1 MNKEFFEA
9 LEELSIEKG
18 INKDYILDA
27 IETALVTAYKR
38 NFNSQENVKIVID
51 EEKASIKVYSLKEV
65 VEEVMDPAIEI
76 DIDSAKKINK
86 KAKLEDIVEVEIT
99 PANFGRISAQTA
111 KQVIIQK
118 LREAE
123 REIVFTEYSDRQG
136 EIVSGMVQRVD
147 NNLVIV
153 DLGRI
158 EGIMTGNEQVP
169 GEEYHVNDKIKAYV
183 VEVTKNNKGI
193 PQMIISRTH
202 PGFVRRLFEL
212 EIPEIYEGLIEI
224 KNIVREPGSRTKI
237 AVYSKDMNIDPVGS
251 CVGPRGIRIQN
262 ILNELKEEKIDVV
275 EWSEDPVQY
284 IASSLSPATV
294 LAVDID
300 QDNMTSKVVVPD
312 NQLSLAIGK
321 DGQNAR
327 LSAKLTGWKIDIKS
341 ESQIKGEVQGMKKI
355 PLRRCLGCYESKPK
369 KELYRIVKNKEGE
382 ILLDKTGKLN
392 GRGAYICNS
401 KECLE
406 KAIKSKRI
414 EKEFET
420 KIADDI
426 YIELRNMI
434 END

>member
-18 INKDYILDA
+18 ISKEYLLDA
-27 IETALVTAYKR
+27 IESALLTAYKK

-65 VEEVMDPAIEI
+65 VEEVFDPAIEVA
-76 DIDSAKKINK
+76 IDSLKKGRKKI
-86 KAKLEDIVEVEIT
+86 ALGDIVEVEIT
-99 PANFGRISAQTA
+99 PKDFGRISAQTA
-111 KQVIIQK
+111 KQVIVQK
-118 LREAE
+118 IREAE

-136 EIVSGMVQRVD
+136 EIVSGLIQRVEK
-147 NNLVIV
+147 NIMIV

-158 EGIMTGNEQVP
+158 EGIMTANEQVP
-169 GEEYHVNDKIKAYV
+169 GEAYEVNDKIKAYV
-183 VEVTKNNKGI
+183 LEIQKNMKGV
-193 PQMIISRTH
+193 PQMLISRTH

-224 KNIVREPGSRTKI
+224 KNIVREAGSRTKI

-262 ILNELKEEKIDVV
+262 ILNELREEKIDVV

-294 LAVDID
+294 LAVDI
-300 QDNMTSKVVVPD
+300 NEEEMSSKVVVPD

-327 LSAKLTGWKIDIKS
+327 LAAKLTGWKIDIKS
-341 ESQIKGEVQGMKKI
+341 ETQIKEEMGQQQ
-355 PLRRCLGCYESKPK
+355 
-369 KELYRIVKNKEGE
+369 
-382 ILLDKTGKLN
+382 
-392 GRGAYICNS
+392 
-401 KECLE
+401 
-406 KAIKSKRI
+406 
-414 EKEFET
+414 
-420 KIADDI
+420 
-426 YIELRNMI
+426 
-434 END
+434 

>member
-18 INKDYILDA
+18 INKNYILDA
-27 IETALVTAYKR
+27 IETALLTAYKR

-51 EEKASIKVYSLKEV
+51 EEKASIKVYSLREV
-65 VEEVMDPAIEI
+65 VEEVFDPAIEI
-76 DIDSAKKINK
+76 ELSEARKIDK
-86 KAKLEDIVEVEIT
+86 KANLGDIVEVEIT

-111 KQVIIQK
+111 KQVIVQK

-123 REIVFTEYSDRQG
+123 REIVFSEYSDRQG
-136 EIVSGMVQRVD
+136 EIVSGIVQKVD
-147 NNLVIV
+147 KNIVIV

-158 EGIMTGNEQVP
+158 EGIMTLNEQIP
-169 GEEYHVNDKIKAYV
+169 GEVYNVNDKIKAYV
-183 VEVTKNNKGI
+183 VEIQKNSKGI

-262 ILNELKEEKIDVV
+262 ILNELKDEKIDVV

-284 IASSLSPATV
+284 IASALSPATV

-300 QDNMTSKVVVPD
+300 EENMSSKVVVPD

-341 ESQIKGEVQGMKKI
+341 ETQIKGEV
-355 PLRRCLGCYESKPK
+355 
-369 KELYRIVKNKEGE
+369 
-382 ILLDKTGKLN
+382 
-392 GRGAYICNS
+392 
-401 KECLE
+401 
-406 KAIKSKRI
+406 
-414 EKEFET
+414 
-420 KIADDI
+420 
-426 YIELRNMI
+426 
-434 END
+434 

>member
-18 INKDYILDA
+18 INKNYILDA
-27 IETALVTAYKR
+27 IETALLTAYKR

-51 EEKASIKVYSLKEV
+51 EEKASIKVYSLREV
-65 VEEVMDPAIEI
+65 VEEVYDPAIEI
-76 DIDSAKKINK
+76 ELSDAKKIDK
-86 KAKLEDIVEVEIT
+86 KANLGDVVEVEIT

-123 REIVFTEYSDRQG
+123 REIVFSEYSDRQG
-136 EIVSGMVQRVD
+136 EIVSGIVQKADKNV
-147 NNLVIV
+147 VIV

-158 EGIMTGNEQVP
+158 EGIMTLNEQIP
-169 GEEYHVNDKIKAYV
+169 GEIYSVNDKIKAYV
-183 VEVTKNNKGI
+183 VEVQKSSKGI
-193 PQMIISRTH
+193 PQMVISRTH

-224 KNIVREPGSRTKI
+224 KNIVREPSSRTKI

-262 ILNELKEEKIDVV
+262 ILNELKDEKVDVV
-275 EWSEDPVQY
+275 EWSEDAVQY
-284 IASSLSPATV
+284 IASALSPATV

-300 QDNMTSKVVVPD
+300 EENMTSKVVVPD

-341 ESQIKGEVQGMKKI
+341 ETQIKGEV
-355 PLRRCLGCYESKPK
+355 
-369 KELYRIVKNKEGE
+369 
-382 ILLDKTGKLN
+382 
-392 GRGAYICNS
+392 
-401 KECLE
+401 
-406 KAIKSKRI
+406 
-414 EKEFET
+414 
-420 KIADDI
+420 
-426 YIELRNMI
+426 
-434 END
+434 

>member
-9 LEELSIEKG
+9 VEELSIEKG
-18 INKDYILDA
+18 INKNYILDA
-27 IETALVTAYKR
+27 IETALLTAYKR

-51 EEKASIKVYSLKEV
+51 EEKASIKVYSLREV
-65 VEEVMDPAIEI
+65 VEEVFDPAIEI
-76 DIDSAKKINK
+76 ELSDARKIDK
-86 KAKLEDIVEVEIT
+86 KANLGDIVEVEIT

-111 KQVIIQK
+111 KQVIVQK

-123 REIVFTEYSDRQG
+123 REIVFSEYSDRQG
-136 EIVSGMVQRVD
+136 EIVSGIVQKVD
-147 NNLVIV
+147 KNIVIV

-158 EGIMTGNEQVP
+158 EGIMTLNEQIP
-169 GEEYHVNDKIKAYV
+169 GEVYNVNDKIKAYV
-183 VEVTKNNKGI
+183 VEVQKNSKGI

-262 ILNELKEEKIDVV
+262 ILNELKDEKIDVV

-284 IASSLSPATV
+284 IASALSPATV

-300 QDNMTSKVVVPD
+300 EENMSSKVVVPD

-341 ESQIKGEVQGMKKI
+341 ETQIKGEV
-355 PLRRCLGCYESKPK
+355 
-369 KELYRIVKNKEGE
+369 
-382 ILLDKTGKLN
+382 
-392 GRGAYICNS
+392 
-401 KECLE
+401 
-406 KAIKSKRI
+406 
-414 EKEFET
+414 
-420 KIADDI
+420 
-426 YIELRNMI
+426 
-434 END
+434 

>member
-18 INKDYILDA
+18 INKNYILDA
-27 IETALVTAYKR
+27 IENALLIAYKR
-38 NFNSQENVKIVID
+38 NFNSQENVKIIID
-51 EEKASIKVYSLKEV
+51 EEKASIKVYSLREV
-65 VEEVMDPAIEI
+65 VEEVFDPAIEI
-76 DIDSAKKINK
+76 SLDEARKIDK
-86 KAKLEDIVEVEIT
+86 KAKMEDIVEVEIT

-111 KQVIIQK
+111 KQVILQK

-136 EIVSGMVQRVD
+136 EIVSGMVQKVD
-147 NNLVIV
+147 KNLVIV
-153 DLGRI
+153 DLGRL
-158 EGIMTGNEQVP
+158 EGIMTMNEQVP
-169 GEEYHVNDKIKAYV
+169 GEEYNVNDKIKAYV
-183 VEVTKNNKGI
+183 VEVQKNHKGI
-193 PQMIISRTH
+193 PQMVISRTH

-262 ILNELKEEKIDVV
+262 ILNELREEKIDVV
-275 EWSEDPVQY
+275 EWSEDPVQF
-284 IASSLSPATV
+284 IASALSPATV

-300 QDNMTSKVVVPD
+300 EENMTSKVVVPD

-341 ESQIKGEVQGMKKI
+341 ESQIKGEV
-355 PLRRCLGCYESKPK
+355 
-369 KELYRIVKNKEGE
+369 
-382 ILLDKTGKLN
+382 
-392 GRGAYICNS
+392 
-401 KECLE
+401 
-406 KAIKSKRI
+406 
-414 EKEFET
+414 
-420 KIADDI
+420 
-426 YIELRNMI
+426 
-434 END
+434 

>member
-51 EEKASIKVYSLKEV
+51 EEKALIKVYALKEV
-65 VEEVMDPAIEI
+65 VKEVLDPAIEI
-76 DIDSAKKINK
+76 DKDSAKNINK
-86 KAKLEDIVEVEIT
+86 KVKLGDIVDVEIT

-111 KQVIIQK
+111 KQVIVQK

-136 EIVSGMVQRVD
+136 EIVSGMVQKVD
-147 NNLVIV
+147 KNIVIV
-153 DLGRI
+153 DLGRL
-158 EGIMTGNEQVP
+158 EGIMTTNEQIP

-183 VEVTKNNKGI
+183 VEVTKNNRGI

-262 ILNELKEEKIDVV
+262 ILNELREEKIDVV
-275 EWSEDPVQY
+275 EWSEDPIQY
-284 IASSLSPATV
+284 IASALSPATV
-294 LAVDID
+294 LAVDVD
-300 QDNMTSKVVVPD
+300 EENMTSKVVVPD

-327 LSAKLTGWKIDIKS
+327 LSARLTGWKIDIKS
-341 ESQIKGEVQGMKKI
+341 ESQIKGEV
-355 PLRRCLGCYESKPK
+355 
-369 KELYRIVKNKEGE
+369 
-382 ILLDKTGKLN
+382 
-392 GRGAYICNS
+392 
-401 KECLE
+401 
-406 KAIKSKRI
+406 
-414 EKEFET
+414 
-420 KIADDI
+420 
-426 YIELRNMI
+426 
-434 END
+434 

>member
-65 VEEVMDPAIEI
+65 VEEVLDPAIEI
-76 DIDSAKKINK
+76 EISEAKKKSK
-86 KAKLEDIVEVEIT
+86 KAKIGDIVEVEIT

-123 REIVFTEYSDRQG
+123 REIVFSEYSDRQG
-136 EIVSGMVQRVD
+136 EIVSGMVQKVD
-147 NNLVIV
+147 KNIVIV
-153 DLGRI
+153 DLGRL
-158 EGIMTGNEQVP
+158 EGIMTLNEQVP
-169 GEEYHVNDKIKAYV
+169 GEEYKVNDKIKAYV

-193 PQMIISRTH
+193 PQMLISRTH

-262 ILNELKEEKIDVV
+262 ILYELKEEKIDVV
-275 EWSEDPVQY
+275 EWSEDPVQF
-284 IASSLSPATV
+284 IASALSPATV
-294 LAVDID
+294 LAVDVD
-300 QDNMTSKVVVPD
+300 EENMTSKVVVPD

-341 ESQIKGEVQGMKKI
+341 ESQIKGEV
-355 PLRRCLGCYESKPK
+355 
-369 KELYRIVKNKEGE
+369 
-382 ILLDKTGKLN
+382 
-392 GRGAYICNS
+392 
-401 KECLE
+401 
-406 KAIKSKRI
+406 
-414 EKEFET
+414 
-420 KIADDI
+420 
-426 YIELRNMI
+426 
-434 END
+434 